1 MKKNANR
8 ILAFAMAMT
17 LLFGGTL
24 GIEQVSAS
32 VANTDDGK
40 WKYSFSVP
48 KTQDDGAK

>member
-1 MKKNANR
+1 MKKIANR

-32 VANTDDGK
+32 VANTDDYGIKQVIIDGDMEK
-40 WKYSFSVP
+40 WN
-48 KTQDDGAK
+48 